1 MENRV
6 SLQVSG
12 EIICFS
18 VSFIHCWKS
27 DYKNKT
33 WKCFLTP
40 KVAEAFPS
48 DGQRPLCACS
58 TFKVLLVGA
67 IHFGEEGLSHFVEL
81 WRWMFPLTFLNSAE
95 FQSPVSHQIQNQLGL
110 NEVSHSPLLKLM
122 CEINTGSV
130 HGSVVDDG
138 TETRLT
144 ESGHRDD
151 RCEGRCRCQGTQHRS
166 VLPCSFSSS
175 LSCNNSSAWEH
186 KCKQKYLSL
195 CNYPH
200 CILFPVY
207 SFHIVITAL

>member
-122 CEINTGSV
+122 CEINTVNRECSWVGCWWWY
-130 HGSVVDDG
+130 GD
-138 TETRLT
+138 TA
-144 ESGHRDD
+144 HR
-151 RCEGRCRCQGTQHRS
+151 EWPQGRQMWGRM
-166 VLPCSFSSS
+166 
-175 LSCNNSSAWEH
+175 
-186 KCKQKYLSL
+186 
-195 CNYPH
+195 
-200 CILFPVY
+200 
-207 SFHIVITAL
+207 